1 MDENQKNL
9 AGTLGIDFDI
19 PVDTTQNIIKVI
31 GVGGGGCNAV
41 KNMYKEGIN
50 SVTFAALN
58 TDSKSLVKCNVPVKM
73 QLGHTGLGAGA
84 NPDRGRME
92 AEETIEDIKRL
103 LDDGTKMAFVT
114 AGMGGGTGTG
124 AAPLV
129 AKIAKS
135 MGILTIGIV
144 TLPFYFEKRRKIVK
158 ALLGLEEMRNN
169 VDALLV
175 INNEQISKIYS
186 DSHITIDEAFANA
199 DKILSDAV
207 RSISELI
214 TVDGKIATDFR
225 DVETTMKGGGG
236 AIMAMGRASGD
247 YRVQNAIL
255 DALQS
260 PLLHGSDI
268 SKASRILFNIYS
280 SPEHPIFVDEM
291 EQIDAFFDELDNNID
306 VIWGISDDESL
317 DEDVKVTIIAAGFE
331 NSLWENKRL
340 ESLLD
345 NEEGVDEVLEMLYGR
360 NRKNKVMY
368 QPAENTIVWNVE
380 DKEEEQGDTPTE
392 DKVHTD
398 TVPEPEEQEETEAV
412 ETDPS
417 ATFFQRVVARIKRT
431 VEILTEPE
439 NNENGE
445 SRQ

>member
-1 MDENQKNL
+1 MDEKYAENNNVL
-9 AGTLGIDFDI
+9 DFDV

-41 KNMYKEGIN
+41 KNMYREGIN

-58 TDSKSLVKCNVPVKM
+58 TDSKSLIKCNVPVKM

-84 NPDRGRME
+84 NPDRGRKE
-92 AEETIEDIKRL
+92 AEETIEEIRHL
-103 LDDGTKMAFVT
+103 LDDGTKMAFIT

-129 AKIAKS
+129 ANIAKS

-158 ALLGLEEMRNN
+158 ALRGLEEMRNS

-199 DKILSDAV
+199 DKILSNAV

-236 AIMAMGRASGD
+236 AIMAMGRASGE

-255 DALQS
+255 DALKS

-280 SPEHPIFVDEM
+280 SPEYPIYVDEM

-306 VIWGISDDESL
+306 VIWGISDDPTL
-317 DEDVKVTIIAAGFE
+317 DEDVKVTILATGFE
-331 NSLWENKRL
+331 NTLWENKRL
-340 ESLLD
+340 ATLLD
-345 NEEGVDEVLEMLYGR
+345 DEEGIDEVMEMLYGR
-360 NRKNKVMY
+360 NRKGQVTY
-368 QPAENTIVWNVE
+368 TPDDNVIHWTVTDE
-380 DKEEEQGDTPTE
+380 QSEEPESLDDQDTP
-392 DKVHTD
+392 VSVGAPD
-398 TVPEPEEQEETEAV
+398 TTQPPEPST
-412 ETDPS
+412 S
-417 ATFFQRVVARIKRT
+417 FLNRVIGRIKKT
-431 VEILTEPE
+431 MEILTDPE
-439 NNENGE
+439 EYENGRE
-445 SRQ
+445 RQ